1 MDDLANNWGT
11 DLCFP
16 EKYRRS
22 LLSPS
27 ILLPR
32 NAARGGIAPTPTGL
46 PVLVAAETQDF
57 TFGTITDCGSQA
69 NSWAINDATNLSASA
84 CLFAAGSY
92 VAGDGCALQQYSTS
106 EFDTGVNLC
115 EIVPPKGVET
125 PACRANTVPLPYHIP
140 GVMAPDALE
149 AYEDECLQ
157 KVHIQLC
164 WAKTR
169 GQPYKALL
177 LELMLAGNGA
187 SLSDRALVCIG
198 MLAAK
203 HQLRVIVDEIMT
215 GGRTGSMFY
224 LLSKPSS
231 FQAVVTHITFGKW
244 TQMGIV
250 FFSKSWAE
258 KRAKLYPFTKRGAST
273 SLGEDRAV
281 VQWKCLKA
289 CLSETAQKRAKVLQK
304 LRLSEQE
311 VWGEGL
317 LLFGPCRR
325 EVQRGL
331 KCRYLPTIHEH
342 TPVDKGKTTMLMPR
356 QTGGYR
362 AHVNQLILEATR
374 LWISDVPQSLLDPY
388 GATPAEQ
395 QRMNAERSSDFAFIS
410 KLIKGS
416 SESDEK
422 TAGEWRDLL
431 MPNNTNRTHGEGALL
446 RLQAA
451 GYMIRTQVGKKR
463 TRKWKLQ
470 DGFVAPW
477 KSEDHEA
484 IVLG

>member
-1 MDDLANNWGT
+1 MTDDLANSWGT
-11 DLCFP
+11 GLCLP

-22 LLSPS
+22 LVSPRH
-27 ILLPR
+27 LLPQ
-32 NAARGGIAPTPTGL
+32 NVARAGIEPSPTGL
-46 PVLVAAETQDF
+46 PVLVSAETNDF
-57 TFGTITDCGSQA
+57 VFGKIADCGSQA
-69 NSWAINDATNLSASA
+69 NSWAIDDATNQNASA

-92 VAGDGCALQQYSTS
+92 VAGDGSVLQQYSTS

-115 EIVPPKGVET
+115 EITPPKSRIT

-140 GVMAPDALE
+140 GVMTPHALE

-169 GQPYKALL
+169 GHPYKALL

-215 GGRTGSMFY
+215 GGRTGRMFY

-250 FFSKSWAE
+250 FFSKAWAE
-258 KRAKLYPFTKRGAST
+258 KREKLYPFTKRGAST

-304 LRLSEQE
+304 LRLREQE

-325 EVQRGL
+325 ETMCGL
-331 KCRYLPTIHEH
+331 KCRYLPTIHAA
-342 TPVDKGKTTMLMPR
+342 TPIDKGNTTKLMPT
-356 QTGGYR
+356 QIGAYR
-362 AHVNQLILEATR
+362 AHVNKLILEAIK
-374 LWISDVPQSLLDPY
+374 LWISDVPQALLDPN
-388 GATPAEQ
+388 GLTPAEQ
-395 QRMNAERSSDFAFIS
+395 HRMNAERSSDFALIS

-416 SESDEK
+416 SETDEK
-422 TAGEWRDLL
+422 TAEEWRKLL
-431 MPNNTNRTHGEGALL
+431 MPNTNRSQGEGAL
-446 RLQAA
+446 RRVEAA

-463 TRKWKLQ
+463 TRNWKLQ
-470 DGFVAPW
+470 DGFIAPW
-477 KSEDHEA
+477 KSEDQQA
-484 IVLG
+484 IVL